1 MAAVTFNLDVRGRR
15 VLVLS
20 GGVESLAAV
29 TGLLAAGAE
38 VTVRTGEPVTTLR
51 DLAERQLIR
60 IDAEASA
67 TGWGLVLDPD
77 SRPAEQP
84 AGAERVG
91 ATGQVVLV
99 GGGPGDP
106 GLITVAGL
114 EAVRAADVIVVDR
127 LAPLA
132 VLDRARPDAMI
143 IDVGK
148 IPRGEFTGQEQI
160 NQLLVTHALAGRRV
174 VRLKGG
180 DSFVFGRGGEE
191 CQACVEAGIA
201 VRVIPGVSSA
211 IAAPAL
217 AGIPVTHRTMA
228 QGFTVVTGHAIS
240 GQSVTGHA
248 LSGQS
253 VTGHAISGQ
262 SVTGHAISGQSV
274 TGHAL
279 SGQSVT
285 ADPTEVNWAALAASN
300 TTLVILMGVANLS
313 TITASLLTNRLPA
326 ETPAAVVADAGLP
339 SMRTVHGDLGSIAQ
353 LATDAGIR
361 APAVVVIGAVAAI
374 PQLLAGPSHASA
386 TQD

>member
-262 SVTGHAISGQSV
+262 SVTGHA
-274 TGHAL
+274 L

>member
-160 NQLLVTHALAGRRV
+160 NRLLVTHALAGRRV

-248 LSGQS
+248 P
-253 VTGHAISGQ
+253 
-262 SVTGHAISGQSV
+262 
-274 TGHAL
+274 

-386 TQD
+386 TQGQPATQD

>member
-91 ATGQVVLV
+91 ASGQVVLV

-228 QGFTVVTGHAIS
+228 QGFTVVTGHALS

-253 VTGHAISGQ
+253 VTGHA
-262 SVTGHAISGQSV
+262 
-274 TGHAL
+274 L
-279 SGQSVT
+279 SGRSVT

-386 TQD
+386 TQGQPATQD